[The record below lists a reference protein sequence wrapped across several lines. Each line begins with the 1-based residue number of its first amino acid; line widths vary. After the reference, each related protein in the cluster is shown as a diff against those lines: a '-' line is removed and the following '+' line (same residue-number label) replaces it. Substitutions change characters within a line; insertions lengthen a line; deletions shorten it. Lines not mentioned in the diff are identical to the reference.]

1 MVKLK
6 VPSLQHLARNC
17 HSDPQLVKRALVRL
31 AKNKPIFNYN
41 PLVDAVRDMLVFK
54 QPYDEIVNGIERR
67 VAREFVRKCFL
78 DVLPLIRDYFDGVDA
93 SFVHDVQ
100 PRHYPISQG
109 LLVPFQPP
117 LIYGAGGRLYFP
129 WFSFWRTNP
138 IVNKQLSL
146 FVSVVEEIL
155 LSDPDLEDAKFEI
168 LDFSAPGPNLPR
180 TLNVIDTEDVVR
192 ISEETKTK
200 MLAIFAEGFSLAEA
214 ELAGMKKDQRSEPR
228 VDDGD
233 QPGLFDT

>member
-1 MVKLK
+1 MAKLK

-41 PLVDAVRDMLVFK
+41 PLVDAVRDMLIFD
-54 QPYDEIVNGIERR
+54 QPYDEIVCGIERHA
-67 VAREFVRKCFL
+67 AREFVRKCFL

-100 PRHYPISQG
+100 PRYYPIAKG

-117 LIYGAGGRLYFP
+117 LIYGAGGRLCFP

-138 IVNKQLSL
+138 VIDKRLSL

-168 LDFSAPGPNLPR
+168 LDFSAPERNSPR
-180 TLNVIDTEDVVR
+180 TLNVIDTDNVVR
-192 ISEETKTK
+192 ISEEAKTE

-214 ELAGMKKDQRSEPR
+214 ELAGTEKNQRPESR
-228 VDDGD
+228 VEDIR